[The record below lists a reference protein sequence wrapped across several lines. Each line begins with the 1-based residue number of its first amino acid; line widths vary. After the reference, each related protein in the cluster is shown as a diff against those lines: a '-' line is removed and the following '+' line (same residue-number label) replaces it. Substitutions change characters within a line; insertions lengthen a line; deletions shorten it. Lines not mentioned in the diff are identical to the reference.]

1 MNKHILTIGLILMSI
16 FYGLPSLAQEDR
28 NAIRSAEI
36 EATEKLFYSNEYI
49 FQAETMQPS
58 GYFSR
63 RMDPGYTIIVS
74 KDSIICNL
82 PYVGRAYS
90 APIGQTDI
98 GIKFISTQF
107 SYTYKNRNK
116 SGWIVTIK
124 PKDDNEVRS
133 ITMTILDNQSA
144 SITII
149 SNNRQ
154 PISFSGMIVAREGR

>member
-1 MNKHILTIGLILMSI
+1 MNKPVIAIGLIL
-16 FYGLPSLAQEDR
+16 LASLFGNSSFAQEER
-28 NAIRSAEI
+28 MSARSAEI
-36 EATEKLFYSNEYI
+36 EATEKLFYSGEYV

-63 RMDPGYTIIVS
+63 RMDPGYKIIVS

-154 PISFSGMIVAREGR
+154 PISFSGMIVAR